1 MTGVKARSE
10 SGQAIV
16 VMALLLVVLIGMV
29 GLAVDIGVGYYY
41 NSRAERAAA
50 AGALSGVVFMPS
62 QFAPCCGSG
71 DAVDRALA
79 ETGHNGFT
87 TGSASLSGGSYVAT
101 NSSTHVTV
109 TVSRT
114 SSSQQLQVTVAQD
127 IPSTFLAAFGIS
139 TVHIA
144 RTAIAGYLAPI
155 PLGQPGS
162 QLGSTVSQLGTP
174 STNDYYF
181 MRTEGWSTPKS
192 EGDAYTPNPNGS
204 SDVHNISTTAGN
216 EVTDSTLPARGGYN
230 YQVFLPRGGQI
241 QVYNAAFAPERTH
254 NYCENVGP
262 PQPAQCNTHGTN
274 YFLHEDDS
282 FSWSAGATEYS
293 AMRYTVYSVSNLFLH
308 SSDVKLSQVTVLPI
322 DASNARTAGNQYL
335 DVNRNSQITQTYDSQ
350 GNPSN
355 MAIYH
360 SWIPITTYAGT
371 NDRSPTTPSL
381 VQWNTGPLT
390 GDLPPGTY
398 RLRIDTLNY
407 DGSLPPG
414 GSHAHKALA
423 VRLAGPNGTACS
435 TGPDPCIVGSWDDMA
450 IYTPV
455 SGTSFTIPLFQMPP
469 SYAGQ
474 TVDVDIYDPGD
485 LNGNGG
491 TASMNIIDASTGSPA
506 TGSGIKIYDLGGSRA
521 DPPASPAGC
530 SMGSPVTNPPCLV
543 SSGGPATFPL
553 LNSSGQAYFNG
564 HWVRVEIPIAATYNP
579 TGSPSSW
586 FWQLRYNTTAS
597 VQAVDT
603 VTVTVSLR
611 GAPAHLLSS

>member
-1 MTGVKARSE
+1 
-10 SGQAIV
+10 
-16 VMALLLVVLIGMV
+16 
-29 GLAVDIGVGYYY
+29 
-41 NSRAERAAA
+41 
-50 AGALSGVVFMPS
+50 
-62 QFAPCCGSG
+62 
-71 DAVDRALA
+71 VDRALA
-79 ETGHNGFT
+79 ESGRNGFT
-87 TGSASLSGGSYVAT
+87 TGSPSLSGGSYVAT
-101 NSSTHVTV
+101 NSGTHVTV
-109 TVSRT
+109 TVSKT

-127 IPSTFLAAFGIS
+127 IPTYFLGAFGIS
-139 TVHIA
+139 TIHVS
-144 RTAIAGYLAPI
+144 RTAVAGYLAPI
-155 PLGQPGS
+155 PLGQPGAR
-162 QLGSTVSQLGTP
+162 LGSTASELGTP

-181 MRTEGWSTPKS
+181 LRTEGWSTPKS

-204 SDVHNISTTAGN
+204 SDVHNISGTNGN

-241 QVYNAAFAPERTH
+241 QVYNAVFGPERTH
-254 NYCENVGP
+254 NNCENMKAP
-262 PQPAQCNTHGTN
+262 RTCNTHGTN
-274 YFLHEDDS
+274 YFMHEDDS
-282 FSWSAGATEYS
+282 FNWSAGAGEYS
-293 AMRYTVYSVSNLFLH
+293 AMRYTVFSVSNLFLH
-308 SSDVKLSQVTVLPI
+308 SSDVKVSQMTVFPI
-322 DASNARTAGNQYL
+322 DASNWSNGQYT
-335 DVNRNSQITQTYDSQ
+335 DVVHGGTITQTFDSS

-360 SWIPITTYAGT
+360 SWVPITTYNGS
-371 NDRSPTTPSL
+371 NDKASSTATPV

-398 RLRIDTLNY
+398 RLRIDTLNN

-414 GSHAHKALA
+414 ATHAHKGFAL
-423 VRLAGPNGTACS
+423 RLLGPQGVQCD
-435 TGPDPCIVGSWDDMA
+435 TGSDPCVVGAWDDMA

-491 TASMNIIDASTGSPA
+491 TASMSIIDASTGSTA
-506 TGSGIKIYDLGGSRA
+506 TGSGITIYDLGGSRV
-521 DPPASPAGC
+521 DPPSSPPGC
-530 SMGSPVTNPPCLV
+530 SMGSPVTNPPCV
-543 SSGGPATFPL
+543 VPSGSQASFPL

-564 HWVRVEIPIAATYNP
+564 QWVRVEIPVAATYNP

-586 FWQLRYNTTAS
+586 YWQLRYSTTAS

-603 VTVTVSLR
+603 ITVTVSLR